1 MRLDMGQG
9 DLVKG
14 AKSQGRRSGAHEKKR
29 DEHRASGGTEN
40 H

>member
-14 AKSQGRRSGAHEKKR
+14 AKRQGRRSGALEKKG
-29 DEHRASGGTEN
+29 DH